1 MKLMLRL
8 VLLAIAIAVGV
19 WLWTVFFPGAQK
31 MIRQQLAAVARD
43 ASSNPNQNPL
53 VSAANAQMLA
63 GHFSTNVEVQLDV
76 PGRVQ
81 HTFNS
86 REEIVQAAVLAS
98 SAANGIKV
106 QFLDVNVTLGPD
118 QQSAVADLTLKAQAA
133 GDKDFIV
140 QEMKVTLQKTG
151 GKWLITRVETVRTLS

>member
-1 MKLMLRL
+1 MKIILRV
-8 VLLAIAIAVGV
+8 VLLAIVITAGV
-19 WLWTVFFPGAQK
+19 WLWTVFFPSAQK
-31 MIRQQLAAVARD
+31 VIRQQLAAVARD

-63 GHFSTNVEVQLDV
+63 AHFSTNVAVQLDV

-86 REEIVQAAVLAS
+86 REEIAQAAVFAS
-98 SAANGIKV
+98 SSANGIQV
-106 QFLDVNVTLGPD
+106 QFLDVNVTVGPD

-133 GDKDFIV
+133 GDKDFTV
-140 QEMKVTLQKTG
+140 QEMKVTLQKTD